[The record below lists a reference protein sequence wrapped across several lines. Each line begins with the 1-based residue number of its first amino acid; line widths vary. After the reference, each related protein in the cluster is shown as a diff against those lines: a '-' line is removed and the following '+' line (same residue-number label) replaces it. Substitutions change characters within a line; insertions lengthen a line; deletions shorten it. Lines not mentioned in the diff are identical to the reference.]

1 MHQSQHV
8 AQEVVDE
15 VVVVRRAEEQQTTEL
30 KRSETPLLPPHHHLA
45 TTHGPG
51 PLWQPHHPQACQHQP
66 YITNNEFCTRQNFE
80 YPLQSRGSSGF
91 GPAVAL
97 GRAAREIL
105 VRDFAESGGRS
116 LSTLGLKA
124 ATMAFG
130 LSCRGWCR
138 GEEVLAIISEDRLT
152 RAGLT
157 NRARFHSGSR
167 SWCCRMNGMW
177 CIGSSD
183 EGLVLAMER
192 NRAKDGRS

>member
-1 MHQSQHV
+1 MDWDLRLRW
-8 AQEVVDE
+8 AAL
-15 VVVVRRAEEQQTTEL
+15 RARYYFGTS
-30 KRSETPLLPPHHHLA
+30 RN
-45 TTHGPG
+45 PG
-51 PLWQPHHPQACQHQP
+51 V
-66 YITNNEFCTRQNFE
+66 
-80 YPLQSRGSSGF
+80 G
-91 GPAVAL
+91 
-97 GRAAREIL
+97 
-105 VRDFAESGGRS
+105 
-116 LSTLGLKA
+116 LSTLGLNA

-130 LSCRGWCR
+130 LSCREWCR